1 MMKRTGHCSRCGRCC
16 NINNFPEGG
25 TTIGHVREDGT
36 CFYLHVEND
45 NFCLKEVTVKGK
57 PLTCRL
63 FPMGPSDISLIP
75 ECTYSFEGSKPDT

>member
-1 MMKRTGHCSRCGRCC
+1 MMKKIGHCSRCGRCC
-16 NINNFPEGG
+16 NINNFPEGT
-25 TTIGHVREDGT
+25 TTIGAVREDGT
-36 CFYLHVEND
+36 CVYLDVENN

-63 FPMGPSDISLIP
+63 FPMGPSDIALIP